1 MTKGSTK
8 EQQGEFAFPQH
19 GGARPGA
26 GRKPRGP
33 LPRVPH
39 VAREEIRGRHP
50 VHVTLR
56 VVAGLRNLRE
66 GRAHGVLLN
75 AIVAGADRNGFRIVE
90 YSAQS
95 NHLHLLCEAP
105 DRAVLWHGVQGLKV
119 RITHAL
125 NRLWEREGALF
136 ADRYHDRV
144 LRSPREVHHVLTYLF
159 ENASHHGIHH
169 SDGLDPC
176 SSARWFHGE
185 RPSPLPKA
193 QTWLAS
199 VGWQRWGPIEVMP
212 RTVPRGFRTFS
223 VARGDHV
230 TRAGR
235 IGGTPD

>member
-1 MTKGSTK
+1 MTKGPKK
-8 EQQGEFAFPQH
+8 EQQSEFAFPQH
-19 GGARPGA
+19 GGARRGA
-26 GRKPRGP
+26 GRKPSGP

-39 VAREEIRGRHP
+39 VAREEIRARHP

-66 GRAHGVLLN
+66 GRAHEVLLR
-75 AIVAGADRNGFRIVE
+75 ALVAGADRNGFRIVE

-95 NHLHLLCEAP
+95 NHLHLLCEA
-105 DRAVLWHGVQGLKV
+105 DNRDALSRGVGGLKV
-119 RITHAL
+119 RITKAL

-159 ENASHHGIHH
+159 ENASHHGIQH

-199 VGWQRWGPIEVMP
+199 VGWQRWGPIEVRP
-212 RTVPRGFRTFS
+212 KTVPRGFKTIRAAS
-223 VARGDHV
+223 GGPLAP
-230 TRAGR
+230 AGR
-235 IGGTPD
+235 IGTTPD